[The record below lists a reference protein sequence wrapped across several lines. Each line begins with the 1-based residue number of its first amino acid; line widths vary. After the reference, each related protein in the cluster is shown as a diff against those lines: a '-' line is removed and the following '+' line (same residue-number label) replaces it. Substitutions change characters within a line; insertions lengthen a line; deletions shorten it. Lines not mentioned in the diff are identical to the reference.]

1 MEYVLN
7 ESRKDQKLI
16 LKTNKTLCMD
26 KSFIDT
32 RSGGTTKSPL
42 RSYDKAWKFVAKDAS
57 RKMIKLEVAGILA
70 CLIGEDND
78 CVR

>member
-1 MEYVLN
+1 MN

-16 LKTNKTLCMD
+16 FKTNKTLCMN

-57 RKMIKLEVAGILA
+57 RIVINLK
-70 CLIGEDND
+70 
-78 CVR
+78 